1 MFFRAPVANTSS
13 AASNACS
20 ALDFNKPPRRNLVNP
35 LRTLAAALAVIA
47 PLAAQAMPS
56 PSPINLIKNGS
67 FESLTINNRT
77 WTVVP
82 GKNFGDA
89 LNTESA
95 TKYILDWDTDLTSGV
110 EVRRNVAGVAQDGL
124 NFIELDSH
132 FGHFNSATFDNN
144 TYGDSTNSWISQ
156 TVNTSLGQVYHLSY
170 WYSARAGSQS
180 GDNQINVFWDGVKL
194 GGSTFTFSGSAS
206 GRNEYKFDVVGT
218 GNTGTLKFADAG
230 TANTYGASLDNVSL
244 VAAVPEPE
252 TYALM
257 MAGLGAVAFMARRR
271 RPR

>member
-1 MFFRAPVANTSS
+1 MNSS
-13 AASNACS
+13 
-20 ALDFNKPPRRNLVNP
+20 LK
-35 LRTLAAALAVIA
+35 LAIALAVIA
-47 PLAAQAMPS
+47 PLAAQATPS

-67 FESLTINNRT
+67 FESPAINNGT

-82 GKNFGDA
+82 GKNFGSA
-89 LNTESA
+89 SNTLGA
-95 TKYILDWDTDLTSGV
+95 TKYMLDWDTDLTSGV
-110 EVRRNVAGVAQDGL
+110 EVRRNVAGVAQEGL

-132 FGHFNSATFDNN
+132 FGHFNGATFDNN
-144 TYGDSTNSWISQ
+144 GTTNSWISQ

-170 WYSARAGSQS
+170 WYSPRAGSQS
-180 GDNQINVFWDGVKL
+180 GDNQINVFWNDLQL
-194 GGSTFTFSGSAS
+194 GGGTYTNSGSGS
-206 GRNEYKFDVVGT
+206 GWNEYKFDVL
-218 GNTGTLKFADAG
+218 GNGSSGTLRFADVG

-271 RPR
+271 RPK

>member
-1 MFFRAPVANTSS
+1 MNSS
-13 AASNACS
+13 
-20 ALDFNKPPRRNLVNP
+20 LK
-35 LRTLAAALAVIA
+35 LAIALAFIA
-47 PLAAQAMPS
+47 PLAAQAGTS

-67 FESLTINNRT
+67 FESPAIDNGS

-82 GKNFGDA
+82 GKNYLSAD
-89 LNTESA
+89 NTKNA
-95 TKYILDWDTDLTSGV
+95 TKYMLDWDTDLTSGV

-144 TYGDSTNSWISQ
+144 SGGNSTNSWISQ

-170 WYSARAGSQS
+170 WYSPRAGSQS
-180 GDNQINVFWDGVKL
+180 GNNQINVFWNNLQL
-194 GGSTFTFSGSAS
+194 GGGTYTNSGSGS
-206 GRNEYKFDVVGT
+206 GWNEYKFDVVGN
-218 GNTGTLKFADAG
+218 GSSGTLRFADVG

-271 RPR
+271 RPK

>member
-1 MFFRAPVANTSS
+1 MNSS
-13 AASNACS
+13 
-20 ALDFNKPPRRNLVNP
+20 LK
-35 LRTLAAALAVIA
+35 LAIALAVIA
-47 PLAAQAMPS
+47 PLAAQATPS

-67 FESLTINNRT
+67 FESPAINHGT

-82 GKNFGDA
+82 GKNYLSAD
-89 LNTESA
+89 NTKNA
-95 TKYILDWDTDLTSGV
+95 TKYMLDWDTDLTSGV
-110 EVRRNVAGVAQDGL
+110 EVRRNVAGVAQEGL

-132 FGHFNSATFDNN
+132 FGHFNNATFDNN
-144 TYGDSTNSWISQ
+144 GTTNSWISQ
-156 TVNTSLGQVYHLSY
+156 TVNTSLGQLYHLSY
-170 WYSARAGSQS
+170 WYSPRAGSQS

-194 GGSTFTFSGSAS
+194 GGGTYTNSGSGS
-206 GRNEYKFDVVGT
+206 GKTGNWTDWQHFEFDVVGT

-271 RPR
+271 RPK

>member
-1 MFFRAPVANTSS
+1 MNS
-13 AASNACS
+13 
-20 ALDFNKPPRRNLVNP
+20 
-35 LRTLAAALAVIA
+35 LRTLAAALALIA
-47 PLAAQAMPS
+47 PLAAQATPS
-56 PSPINLIKNGS
+56 ATPINLIKNGS
-67 FESLTINNRT
+67 FESPAINNGT

-82 GKNFGDA
+82 GKNYLSAG
-89 LNTESA
+89 NTSGA
-95 TKYILDWDTDLTSGV
+95 TKYMLDWDTDLTSGV
-110 EVRRNVAGVAQDGL
+110 EVRRNVAGVAQEGF

-132 FGHFNSATFDNN
+132 FGNFNNATFDNN
-144 TYGDSTNSWISQ
+144 THGNSTNSWISQ

-170 WYSARAGSQS
+170 WYSPRAGSQS
-180 GDNQINVFWDGVKL
+180 GDNQINVFWNDVKL
-194 GGSTFTFSGSAS
+194 GGGTFSNSGSGS
-206 GRNEYKFDVVGT
+206 GQSGNWTNWQHFEFDVVGY

-271 RPR
+271 RPK

>member
-1 MFFRAPVANTSS
+1 M
-13 AASNACS
+13 
-20 ALDFNKPPRRNLVNP
+20 NL

-89 LNTESA
+89 LNTEDA
-95 TKYILDWDTDLTSGV
+95 TKYMLDWDTDLTSGV

-144 TYGDSTNSWISQ
+144 TYGNSTNSWISQ
-156 TVNTSLGQVYHLSY
+156 TVKTSLGQVYHLSY
-170 WYSARAGSQS
+170 WYSPRAGSQS

-194 GGSTFTFSGSAS
+194 GGGTYTNSGSGS
-206 GRNEYKFDVVGT
+206 GKTGNWTDWQRFEFDVVGT
-218 GNTGTLKFADAG
+218 GNTGTLKFADASSP
-230 TANTYGASLDNVSL
+230 NTYGGSLDNVSL

-271 RPR
+271 RPK